1 MRLPRTTLVFRKL
14 LHHRLIQYAH
24 GITLQC
30 LYFLFSFRK
39 GLNWCGHPSSTFRKQ
54 ALNLWKCVEVKKW
67 TEIDVLYLQHRQYGA
82 QGLQTAMNR
91 LVTVS
96 HVSSGLR
103 EHLWVASID
112 DMLNKPSNFYARCC
126 TFYTTIFDHSMFFL
140 YCLHC
145 WHLDTCL
152 SEQYFVHN
160 TYFMTINKRYFHA
173 ISENAFHS
181 TFTSQWFDWLLG
193 NVT

>member
-1 MRLPRTTLVFRKL
+1 MPIF
-14 LHHRLIQYAH
+14 YP
-24 GITLQC
+24 
-30 LYFLFSFRK
+30 FSCRED
-39 GLNWCGHPSSTFRKQ
+39 LNWCGHPSLTFWNQ
-54 ALNLWKCVEVKKW
+54 ALNLWKCGEVKKW
-67 TEIDVLYLQHRQYGA
+67 TVIDVLYLQRRQYGA

-112 DMLNKPSNFYARCC
+112 DMLNKSSCFNAHFC
-126 TFYTTIFDHSMFFL
+126 TFDTAIFGHSMFFL
-140 YCLHC
+140 NCLHC

-181 TFTSQWFDWLLG
+181 TFTSQWFDWLHG